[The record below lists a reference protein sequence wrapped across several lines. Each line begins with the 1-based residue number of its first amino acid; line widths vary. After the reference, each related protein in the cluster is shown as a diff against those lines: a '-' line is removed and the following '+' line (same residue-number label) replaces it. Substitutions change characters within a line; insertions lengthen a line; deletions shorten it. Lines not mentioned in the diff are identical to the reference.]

1 MKSKRER
8 KRVNRNDNDWWR
20 PGRDATEKTYFDPCY
35 LETIE
40 AGGDLDRRALTIV
53 NRWDDKGTQPCPAW
67 RAREEGELE
76 EGGARERY
84 IDHQEESSSLLGR
97 GKRSGK

>member
-1 MKSKRER
+1 MIGGDPEGMQQRRRISILVISRR
-8 KRVNRNDNDWWR
+8 SRRG
-20 PGRDATEKTYFDPCY
+20 GR
-35 LETIE
+35 
-40 AGGDLDRRALTIV
+40 GDLDRRALTIV